1 MIEKTDFPYT
11 LGGYVEQQNY
21 KGFDIAVSIRRYKG
35 ISAYV
40 ISSEKRLIREES
52 ATFADK
58 EDMFRWGREAVDRYL
73 EQQERR
79 KEENAVK
86 RADYYKKK
94 ARVAALKAFNAAMYF
109 SDIKDGLYDKVHIYA
124 RLQSVADVV
133 GQVCKLI
140 GRNYRQKRADEAED
154 ERNNNGLVPRL

>member
-11 LGGYVEQQNY
+11 LCGYVEQQNY

-109 SDIKDGLYDKVHIYA
+109 SDIKDGLYDKAKGFFEYELDKEHAKI
-124 RLQSVADVV
+124 R
-133 GQVCKLI
+133 
-140 GRNYRQKRADEAED
+140 
-154 ERNNNGLVPRL
+154 

>member
-52 ATFADK
+52 APC
-58 EDMFRWGREAVDRYL
+58 R
-73 EQQERR
+73 QRR
-79 KEENAVK
+79 
-86 RADYYKKK
+86 
-94 ARVAALKAFNAAMYF
+94 
-109 SDIKDGLYDKVHIYA
+109 H
-124 RLQSVADVV
+124 
-133 GQVCKLI
+133 
-140 GRNYRQKRADEAED
+140 
-154 ERNNNGLVPRL
+154 VPLGTRSG

>member
-40 ISSEKRLIREES
+40 ISSEKRLIRE
-52 ATFADK
+52 
-58 EDMFRWGREAVDRYL
+58 AVDRYL

-79 KEENAVK
+79 KEENTIK

-109 SDIKDGLYDKVHIYA
+109 SDIKDGLYDKAKGFFEYELDKEHGKI
-124 RLQSVADVV
+124 
-133 GQVCKLI
+133 K
-140 GRNYRQKRADEAED
+140 
-154 ERNNNGLVPRL
+154 

>member
-1 MIEKTDFPYT
+1 MIEKNEFPYT
-11 LGGYVEQQNY
+11 LGGYVEQCSY

-86 RADYYKKK
+86 RAGYYKKK
-94 ARVAALKAFNAAMYF
+94 AREAALKAFNTAMYF
-109 SDIKDGLYDKVHIYA
+109 SDIKNELYDKAKGFFEYEEKNIVYTSDDGNDSIDVSRIGICSHSRQIIYA
-124 RLQSVADVV
+124 
-133 GQVCKLI
+133 GNI
-140 GRNYRQKRADEAED
+140 YR
-154 ERNNNGLVPRL
+154 

>member
-1 MIEKTDFPYT
+1 MDFYGGITMIEKNEFPYT
-11 LGGYVEQQNY
+11 LGGYVEQCSY

-79 KEENAVK
+79 KEENTIK

-109 SDIKDGLYDKVHIYA
+109 SDIKDGLYDKAKDFFEYELDKEHGKI
-124 RLQSVADVV
+124 
-133 GQVCKLI
+133 K
-140 GRNYRQKRADEAED
+140 
-154 ERNNNGLVPRL
+154 

>member
-79 KEENAVK
+79 KEENTIK

-109 SDIKDGLYDKVHIYA
+109 ST
-124 RLQSVADVV
+124 
-133 GQVCKLI
+133 
-140 GRNYRQKRADEAED
+140 
-154 ERNNNGLVPRL
+154 

>member
-52 ATFADK
+52 ATFADR

-79 KEENAVK
+79 KEENTIK

-109 SDIKDGLYDKVHIYA
+109 SDIKDGLYDKAKGFFEYELDKEHGKI
-124 RLQSVADVV
+124 
-133 GQVCKLI
+133 K
-140 GRNYRQKRADEAED
+140 
-154 ERNNNGLVPRL
+154 